1 MRDISM
7 HILDIAQNSIR
18 ANASLIEIGVAIDE
32 NKDLLI
38 VTVED
43 NGNGMSPEMLS
54 SVTSPFT
61 TSRTQRNVG
70 LGIPLF
76 AASCERAGGTLNIDS
91 KLSKGTTLCAKYK
104 CSHIDRPPLGDI
116 AQTVYTLTILN
127 PLLDFVF
134 RAEKE
139 SVYVYDTRQIKK
151 TLGSVPIT
159 NGDVQEF
166 IIGYLSEG
174 ITEVFGGKEL

>member
-18 ANASLIEIGVAIDE
+18 AKASLVEISIAIDE
-32 NKDLLI
+32 NKDLLS

-43 NGNGMSPEMLS
+43 NGSGMSPEMLKK
-54 SVTSPFT
+54 VTSPFA

-76 AASCERAGGTLNIDS
+76 AASCERTGETLSLESKPGEGT
-91 KLSKGTTLCAKYK
+91 KLCANYK
-104 CSHIDRPPLGDI
+104 CSHIDRPPLGDL
-116 AQTVYTLTILN
+116 AQTVYTLTIMN
-127 PLLDFVF
+127 PELDFVF
-134 RAEKE
+134 RAEK
-139 SVYVYDTRQIKK
+139 SCSYVYDTRQIKK
-151 TLGSVPIT
+151 TLGSVPII

-174 ITEVFGGKEL
+174 ITEVFGGKEI